1 MSDKLNNKELKSTYG
16 LVILTGRER
25 LLSYPERKEPLNF
38 DWQDQNGVDYYLSK
52 VFFKDSEVTL
62 QCAIMAN
69 DNVDFW
75 VKYNAFFKE
84 VSKPN
89 WQQLFID
96 DHDMNYQVFY
106 KSGNNF
112 KHSLK
117 RLKNVVKVFV
127 KFDLTIQVKPNVL

>member
-1 MSDKLNNKELKSTYG
+1 MSDKINNKDLKAIYG
-16 LVILTGRER
+16 LAILTGRER
-25 LLSYPERKEPLNF
+25 LLAYPERKEPLNF

-52 VFFKDSEVTL
+52 VFFKDTEVTL

-84 VSKPN
+84 ISQPN
-89 WQQLFID
+89 YQQLFID

-117 RLKNVVKVFV
+117 RLKNVNKVFV